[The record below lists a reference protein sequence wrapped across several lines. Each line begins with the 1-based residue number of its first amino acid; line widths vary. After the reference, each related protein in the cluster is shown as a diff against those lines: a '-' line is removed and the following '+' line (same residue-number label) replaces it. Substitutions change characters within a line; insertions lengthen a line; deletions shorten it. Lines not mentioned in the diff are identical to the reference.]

1 MSLWANPFGSGRLLA
16 LLRSMIWRLFV
27 VFGLLWVGRR
37 LARGIDGR
45 ESSAIDEFGCAI
57 APLVL
62 FTLFW
67 LLADSAPQPSAWTRR
82 P

>member
-1 MSLWANPFGSGRLLA
+1 
-16 LLRSMIWRLFV
+16 MICRLFG

-45 ESSAIDEFGCAI
+45 DRRVIEEFGCAI

-62 FTLFW
+62 FALFW
-67 LLADSAPQPSAWTRR
+67 LLADSAQR
-82 P
+82 PNARLA

>member
-1 MSLWANPFGSGRLLA
+1 MASQVVRRRRRSAWLW
-16 LLRSMIWRLFV
+16 MICRLFG

-45 ESSAIDEFGCAI
+45 EWRVIEECGCAI

-62 FTLFW
+62 FALFG
-67 LLADSAPQPSAWTRR
+67 LLADSAQRPNAWTRQ